1 MEERRESEREQ
12 EDHKNP
18 CQDIKTQ
25 RAGKNNHGNDRIER
39 EKVMKSEIGRDGE
52 RERARERERGSQ
64 RRADPR
70 CIKPQKKTQPWM

>member
-39 EKVMKSEIGRDGE
+39 EKVMKREGETEREREQERE
-52 RERARERERGSQ
+52 RERAR
-64 RRADPR
+64 
-70 CIKPQKKTQPWM
+70 QPATGGPPVH